1 MYKILKNKV
10 SVVFANLSL
19 FVLAFI
25 STSST
30 SAQTTKR
37 IEDIAR
43 KTTVQINSNA
53 NPGGSGVIIK
63 KEGIIYTVL
72 TANHVVCDNL
82 GRIKI
87 RCRADLTYTVVTYD
101 GKEYLMKSRQ
111 SLQTNVQDPDL
122 AMVTFESRENYE
134 IAPLG
139 NSDNVSIQS
148 DVLVAGFPTIF
159 GRVGKQRTFTITN
172 GKVVTFIPNSD
183 RGYGL
188 VYNAT
193 TFIGNSGGPVFDIYG
208 RVIGIHGLADTDDGE
223 TNNNDQSETVN
234 GVKPTQ
240 KTGFNAGIPI
250 NIFFSLSN
258 FNRQLNPAVS
268 INRQPNSTNPN
279 NVSLN
284 NRAIAY
290 HDRGVNRYQ
299 SGDRQ
304 GAISDFTQAIQI
316 NPNFAQAYYNRGAT
330 RNDLGDKQGAINDFS
345 HFINFHPRNGLAYFN
360 RGIARHELGDKQGAI
375 SDFTQV
381 IKLNSNNVAAYYN
394 RGASRSDSGDKQGAI
409 NDFTTVINLNPNFAQ
424 AYNNRGLARH
434 NLGDKQGAIGDFT
447 QSLRINYR
455 DPTAYNNRGIARHE
469 LGDKQGAISDFTQ
482 AIQISPNFANAY
494 DNRGLARHNMGDKQG
509 AISDFTR
516 AIQINP
522 NFAQAY
528 NNRGATRN
536 DLGDRQGAISDFTQA
551 IQINPNFA
559 QAYNNRGLARHNLGD
574 KQGAISDFTQAIQIN
589 PNFAQAYNNRG
600 ATRNDLGDKEGAISD
615 FKKAAQLFDLKNS
628 RSRKIM
634 RTP

>member
-1 MYKILKNKV
+1 MYKIVKNKV
-10 SVVFANLSL
+10 SVAFANLSL
-19 FVLAFI
+19 FVL
-25 STSST
+25 TSMST
-30 SAQTTKR
+30 SAQTTG

-63 KEGIIYTVL
+63 KEGTIYTVL

-82 GRIKI
+82 STIRI
-87 RCRADLTYTVVTYD
+87 RCRTDSNYTVVTYD
-101 GKEYLMKSRQ
+101 GKEYPMKYRQ

-122 AMVTFESRENYE
+122 AIITFESRENYQ

-139 NSDNVSIQS
+139 NSDNVKIQS
-148 DVLVAGFPTIF
+148 DILVAGFPTIF

-268 INRQPNSTNPN
+268 INRQPNPINPN
-279 NVSLN
+279 NVNLSN
-284 NRAIAY
+284 GAIAY
-290 HDRGVNRYQ
+290 NDRGVNRYQ
-299 SGDRQ
+299 LGDKQ
-304 GAISDFTQAIQI
+304 GAISDFTQAINL
-316 NPNFAQAYYNRGAT
+316 NPNFAQPYYNRGAT

-345 HFINFHPRNGLAYFN
+345 HFINFYPRNSLAYFN
-360 RGIARHELGDKQGAI
+360 RGIAWHELGDKQRAI

-381 IKLNSNNVAAYYN
+381 IKLNPNNVAAYYN
-394 RGASRSDSGDKQGAI
+394 RGASRSDLGDKHGAI
-409 NDFTTVINLNPNFAQ
+409 NDFSTVINLNPNFAQ

-434 NLGDKQGAIGDFT
+434 NLGDKQGAISDFT

-469 LGDKQGAISDFTQ
+469 MGDRQGAINDFTQ
-482 AIQISPNFANAY
+482 AIQIS
-494 DNRGLARHNMGDKQG
+494 
-509 AISDFTR
+509 
-516 AIQINP
+516 
-522 NFAQAY
+522 
-528 NNRGATRN
+528 
-536 DLGDRQGAISDFTQA
+536 
-551 IQINPNFA
+551 PNFA

-574 KQGAISDFTQAIQIN
+574 KQGAISDFSQAIQIN

-600 ATRNDLGDKEGAISD
+600 ATRNDLGDKEGAIRD
-615 FKKAAQLFDLKNS
+615 FKKASQLFDLKK
-628 RSRKIM
+628 R
-634 RTP
+634 